1 MATNNI
7 NSYINFP
14 RRFYLVYK
22 KIKKK
27 IKYDSEFKVIFKAY
41 KWNMASNS
49 LHFLDLFNYLN
60 ENSKIRLK
68 YKKLNNIIYKS
79 KRDNF
84 FELRGILEF
93 VDSNKN
99 YLHVSDSIKYK
110 NDTYILIENKDYKFK
125 IYESK
130 KKFVEI
136 KKTNVKKE
144 NLSFVSIPLQST
156 LTKKLIELIIKKEDT
171 NLPSLEDSFIIHDMV
186 LKTFNNHI
194 YSLKKNKKIMIT

>member
-1 MATNNI
+1 KRHLESILKINRRLNLYLFDNNIKKINEIKKNIKNQSKINVNYNTILSKIENNIDILIISTTAEARYSVTKKFLDNNKVKNIIFEKPVTSHINEYLKIQKILATNNI

-68 YKKLNNIIYKS
+68 YKKLNNIIY
-79 KRDNF
+79 
-84 FELRGILEF
+84 
-93 VDSNKN
+93 
-99 YLHVSDSIKYK
+99 
-110 NDTYILIENKDYKFK
+110 
-125 IYESK
+125 
-130 KKFVEI
+130 
-136 KKTNVKKE
+136 
-144 NLSFVSIPLQST
+144 
-156 LTKKLIELIIKKEDT
+156 
-171 NLPSLEDSFIIHDMV
+171 
-186 LKTFNNHI
+186 
-194 YSLKKNKKIMIT
+194 

>member
-1 MATNNI
+1 
-7 NSYINFP
+7 
-14 RRFYLVYK
+14 
-22 KIKKK
+22 
-27 IKYDSEFKVIFKAY
+27 
-41 KWNMASNS
+41 
-49 LHFLDLFNYLN
+49 
-60 ENSKIRLK
+60 
-68 YKKLNNIIYKS
+68 KLNNIIYKS

-110 NDTYILIENKDYKFK
+110 NDTHILIENKDYKFK